1 MAIVQICH
9 IKKSAL
15 FHRDPNM
22 SGILFVIS
30 APSGA
35 GKTSLVQALLN
46 INPQIDMSVSYTT
59 REPRAG
65 ERDGKDYHFVS
76 RETFL
81 SMAERGEFLESAEV
95 YGNLYGTSQT
105 WISHEN
111 TRGRDILLEIDWQ
124 GAAQIRRI
132 FPESVSVFILPPSKQ
147 ALEERLRK
155 RGKDNE
161 SVIAKRMAAVREDV
175 SHISEFDYV
184 IINDNLDDALRELE
198 AVVLSARLR
207 CAKQL
212 SRHQDLINQLQKPE

>member
-1 MAIVQICH
+1 
-9 IKKSAL
+9 
-15 FHRDPNM
+15 M
-22 SGILFVIS
+22 SGNLFVIS

-65 ERDGKDYHFVS
+65 EHDGKDYHFVS
-76 RETFL
+76 REIFL

-161 SVIAKRMAAVREDV
+161 AVIAKRMAAVREDV
-175 SHISEFDYV
+175 AHISEFDYV
-184 IINDNLDDALRELE
+184 IINDNLNEALRELN
-198 AVVLSARLR
+198 AVVISAKLGRDR
-207 CAKQL
+207 QMA
-212 SRHQDLINQLQKPE
+212 RYQDLINQLQNPE